1 MEVDVSCGWRRT
13 QTRLAMPDWVERALS
28 IGVLSDDDQETTRT
42 KRLMAGVLWVSL
54 PITVLSATQLA
65 VVFDAPVAGL
75 TVSSVFVTAAGS
87 LWVVWRWPFTYP
99 NIAHLPVANAVMIS
113 AALVVM
119 AGGLLAS
126 AVNAVWGFVAVLAAL
141 AVFADR
147 RASFWLWIFIV
158 SQIVAA
164 AWGSQIEPIYEVA
177 NVEYVAIFNL
187 LVVVVFVF
195 YMMLFYV
202 RQRAFLLTQSEG
214 LLRNILP
221 AEIADRLKTSDE
233 TIADDYEAASILFA
247 DIVDFTPM
255 SADMTAAELV
265 ALLDD
270 VFTAFDLLV
279 EERGL
284 EKIKTIGDAYMVAAG
299 VPKPRE
305 DHAQILCDLALA
317 VQDLASIREFQGRS
331 VSFRIGINSGEVVA
345 GIIGTK
351 KFSYDLWGDSVN
363 TASRMESSGTAGEIQ
378 VTDDTKRLVEDAFI
392 CEPKGTVDI
401 KGKGPMTVW
410 TLKTSRHQH

>member
-1 MEVDVSCGWRRT
+1 MPGWVD
-13 QTRLAMPDWVERALS
+13 RALS

-42 KRLMAGVLWVSL
+42 KRLMVGVLWVSL

-65 VVFDAPVAGL
+65 LVFEAPVAGL
-75 TVSSVFVTAAGS
+75 TVSTVFVTAAVS
-87 LWVVWRWPFTYP
+87 LFAVRRWPSAYP
-99 NIAHLPVANAVMIS
+99 NIAHLPVANAIMIS

-141 AVFADR
+141 AVFTDR
-147 RASFWLWIFIV
+147 RASFWLWVFIA
-158 SQIVAA
+158 SQVVAA
-164 AWGSQIEPIYEVA
+164 AWASQIEPLYEVT

-187 LVVVVFVF
+187 LVVVVFVY

-202 RQRAFLLTQSEG
+202 RQRAFLLTQSDD

-221 AEIADRLKTSDE
+221 DEIADRLKTSAE
-233 TIADDYEAASILFA
+233 SIADAYDSASILFA
-247 DIVDFTPM
+247 DIVAFTPM
-255 SADMTAAELV
+255 SADMSPSELV

-270 VFTAFDLLV
+270 VFTAFDDLV

-299 VPKPRE
+299 VPVPRE

-317 VQDLASIREFQGRS
+317 VQALVASREFQGRRI
-331 VSFRIGINSGEVVA
+331 SFRIGVNSGEVVA
-345 GIIGTK
+345 GIIGAK

-378 VTDDTKRLVEDAFI
+378 ITDNTKRLVENEFV
-392 CEPKGTVDI
+392 CEPKGTVEV

-410 TLKTSRHQH
+410 TLKSHRHHR